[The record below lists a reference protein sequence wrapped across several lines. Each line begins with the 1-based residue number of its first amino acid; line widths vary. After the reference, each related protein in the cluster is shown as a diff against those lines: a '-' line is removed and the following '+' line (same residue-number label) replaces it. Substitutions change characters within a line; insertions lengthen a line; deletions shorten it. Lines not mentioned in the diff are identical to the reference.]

1 MAELLNEAIKN
12 QVREVFAQLEQPVQV
27 LFFGQETDCEYCDDT
42 RQLVEE
48 VSALSDKLQLKVY
61 DLQGDAEIARQYHVD
76 KAPAL
81 VFAARDGEAIHDYG
95 IRMAGIPAGHEFNT
109 LIHDLILVSRRDSGL
124 SQKTRDL
131 LARLSKP
138 VFLQVFVTPT

>member
-12 QVREVFAQLEQPVQV
+12 QVREVFTQLEQPVQV
-27 LFFGQETDCEYCDDT
+27 LFFGQESDCEYCGDT
-42 RQLVEE
+42 RQLAEE
-48 VSALSDKLQLKVY
+48 VTALSDKLQLQVY
-61 DLQGDAEIARQYHVD
+61 DLQGDAEIARLYHVD

-81 VFAARDGEAIHDYG
+81 VFAARHGEAIHDYG
-95 IRMAGIPAGHEFNT
+95 IRMAGIPAGHEFNS

-138 VFLQVFVTPT
+138 VLLQVFVTPT

>member
-1 MAELLNEAIKN
+1 MAELLNEAIKD
-12 QVREVFAQLEQPVQV
+12 QVREVFTQLEGPVQV
-27 LFFGQETDCEYCDDT
+27 LFFGQDTDCEYCDDT
-42 RQLVEE
+42 RQLAEE

-61 DLQGDAEIARQYHVD
+61 DLEGDAEIARGYHVD

-95 IRMAGIPAGHEFNT
+95 IRMAGIPAGHEFNS
-109 LIHDLILVSRRDSGL
+109 LIHGFVLASGRVSGVTQKPRD
-124 SQKTRDL
+124 R

-138 VFLQVFVTPT
+138 VFLQV

>member
-12 QVREVFAQLEQPVQV
+12 QVREVFTQLEQPVQV

-42 RQLVEE
+42 RQLAEE
-48 VSALSDKLQLKVY
+48 VTALSDKLQLQVY
-61 DLQGDAEIARQYHVD
+61 DLQGDAEIARGYHVD
-76 KAPAL
+76 KTPTL

-109 LIHDLILVSRRDSGL
+109 LIHDLLLVSRRDSGL

-138 VFLQVFVTPT
+138 AFLQVFVTPT

>member
-12 QVREVFAQLEQPVQV
+12 QVREVFSQLEGPVQV
-27 LFFGQETDCEYCDDT
+27 LFFGQERDCEYCDDT
-42 RQLVEE
+42 RQLAEE
-48 VSALSDKLQLKVY
+48 VTALSDKLELKVY
-61 DLQGDAEIARQYHVD
+61 DLEGDAEIAQGYHVD
-76 KAPAL
+76 KVPAL
-81 VFAARDGEAIHDYG
+81 VFAARDGEVIHDYG
-95 IRMAGIPAGHEFNT
+95 LRMAGIPAGHEFNS